1 MKTRTEVLNI
11 SLENSEETKRIQKEL
26 IAINGIYF
34 RFSLSKLNNDE
45 IKYIDDNFNIK
56 EKL

>member
-34 RFSLSKLNNDE
+34 RFPLPKLNNGE

-56 EKL
+56 DKI